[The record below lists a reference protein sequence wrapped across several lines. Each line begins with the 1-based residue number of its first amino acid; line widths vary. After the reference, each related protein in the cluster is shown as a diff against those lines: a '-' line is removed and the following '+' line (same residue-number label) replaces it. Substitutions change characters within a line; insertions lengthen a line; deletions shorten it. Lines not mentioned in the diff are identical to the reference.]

1 MRNAS
6 SRPLQR
12 GDASPRPLQRSDGP
26 GPNLR
31 SSGKRAEPSLR
42 ARALR
47 LLARR
52 EHSREELRR
61 KLAPHMAEGE
71 DLESLLDD
79 FTQRGWL
86 SDARFAEQAIRA
98 KARRFGP
105 LKLAQHLRERGL
117 DEEAIAAGFHAAGEE
132 GMASIEAVWKSRF
145 HAPPAD
151 DRERA
156 RQIRFLQ
163 GRGFALEHILKFL
176 REA

>member
-1 MRNAS
+1 MGARH
-6 SRPLQR
+6 
-12 GDASPRPLQRSDGP
+12 P
-26 GPNLR
+26 GP
-31 SSGKRAEPSLR
+31 EPSLR

-61 KLAPHMAEGE
+61 KLLPHLAET
-71 DLESLLDD
+71 DNVESLLDD

-86 SDARFAEQAIRA
+86 SDARFAEHSIRA

-105 LKLAQHLRERGL
+105 LRVAQHLRERGL
-117 DEEAIAAGFHAAGEE
+117 DEEAIAAGFHAAGQD
-132 GMASIEAVWKSRF
+132 GIASIESVWKSRF

-156 RQIRFLQ
+156 RHIRFLQ
-163 GRGFALEHILKFL
+163 GRGFALDHILKFL
-176 REA
+176 RQDA